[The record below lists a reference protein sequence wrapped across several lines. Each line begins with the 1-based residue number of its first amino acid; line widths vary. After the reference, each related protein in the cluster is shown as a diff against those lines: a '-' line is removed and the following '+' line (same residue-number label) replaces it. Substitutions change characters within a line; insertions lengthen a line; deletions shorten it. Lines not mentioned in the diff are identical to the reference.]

1 MAISD
6 PAMRN
11 DNNNVNIGTWMV
23 NDGIISNEQHL
34 LALSEQK
41 KTGKDLGRILVELN
55 FIKERNIIDF
65 HAWKLNIPFIEIKRY
80 PINIEVV
87 KLLPESLARR
97 FKVLL
102 LENNADYILLAMADP
117 DDLMAQDEVS
127 RVLKKTI
134 RVAIVIKLDLLVVIE
149 QAYRRAS
156 EIGMLAGKLD
166 AELSKNYVD
175 LDALLVS
182 DEVADAPVVKL
193 LQSLFEDA
201 VHTMA
206 SDIHIEPD
214 ESVLRIRFRV
224 DGVLIEQILAEVNIA
239 PSLVIRLKLIA
250 DLNISEKRMPQDGRF
265 AIRVKDRVLE
275 VRISTLP
282 IQHGESV
289 VMRLLDNSQGLLDLE
304 QLGIPPN
311 ILASFRHYINNPDGL
326 ILVTGP
332 TGSGKTTTLYAAL
345 SEINKPENKIIT
357 AEDPVEYSLPRI
369 NQVQVNEKIGLSFAT
384 VLRSALRQDPDI
396 ILIGEIRDTETA
408 HIAIRAS
415 ITGHLVLSTL
425 HTKGAIESATRLLD
439 MGVEGYILAGAL
451 QVIIA
456 QRLVRRICRYCI
468 EPIQIEP
475 GQLIWLEKSQNKD
488 YSQSQFKHGRGCN
501 ECNHTGYKGR
511 IGVYELLDLHAETL
525 NALRCNDT
533 VAFNEAALRTPG
545 FVRFSTCA
553 ADYAEQGITTVNEVL
568 RITSTGE

>member
-1 MAISD
+1 M
-6 PAMRN
+6 
-11 DNNNVNIGTWMV
+11 
-23 NDGIISNEQHL
+23 
-34 LALSEQK
+34 
-41 KTGKDLGRILVELN
+41 
-55 FIKERNIIDF
+55 
-65 HAWKLNIPFIEIKRY
+65 
-80 PINIEVV
+80 V

-332 TGSGKTTTLYAAL
+332 TGSGKTTT
-345 SEINKPENKIIT
+345 
-357 AEDPVEYSLPRI
+357 
-369 NQVQVNEKIGLSFAT
+369 
-384 VLRSALRQDPDI
+384 
-396 ILIGEIRDTETA
+396 
-408 HIAIRAS
+408 
-415 ITGHLVLSTL
+415 
-425 HTKGAIESATRLLD
+425 
-439 MGVEGYILAGAL
+439 
-451 QVIIA
+451 
-456 QRLVRRICRYCI
+456 
-468 EPIQIEP
+468 
-475 GQLIWLEKSQNKD
+475 
-488 YSQSQFKHGRGCN
+488 
-501 ECNHTGYKGR
+501 
-511 IGVYELLDLHAETL
+511 
-525 NALRCNDT
+525 
-533 VAFNEAALRTPG
+533 
-545 FVRFSTCA
+545 
-553 ADYAEQGITTVNEVL
+553 
-568 RITSTGE
+568 